1 MPYPVEADMV
11 KGFGEVPLNYFERE
25 GRAVERGGVDRAGA
39 GRVISTTSRP
49 TECANSNIVSIVMF
63 VWPSSISE
71 TYVWPL
77 PVMRPTSVCDKPAR
91 SRASLTSAPN
101 CSRSALAMV
110 RADDVPVPG
119 RLVCNW
125 VTEILVE
132 HLAPSTGGGWNH
144 VPPRA
149 RAALLTSGF
158 GRSSLSLAKRLLG
171 LDRYH
176 KRRATQSWLH
186 SCPIGKKYQS
196 LIGVCSRLCVDNP
209 IYGSQL
215 CVNQP
220 SACSRLCATG
230 IFRSVDIFGRCS
242 RFGVDNFSRR
252 EANSAHPNR
261 DVSDKHPE
269 GGVCYARG

>member
-1 MPYPVEADMV
+1 VD
-11 KGFGEVPLNYFERE
+11 YFERE
-25 GRAVERGGVDRAGA
+25 GRAVERGGVGRAGA

-49 TECANSNIVSIVMF
+49 TECANSSIVSIVMF

-110 RADDVPVPG
+110 RAREVPASG
-119 RLVCNW
+119 RLVRNW

-132 HLAPSTGGGWNH
+132 HLAPSTGRGQNH

-149 RAALLTSGF
+149 RVGSHAQFLHGNLTSGL
-158 GRSSLSLAKRLLG
+158 GRPDPSLAEQPLG
-171 LDRYH
+171 SDRCH
-176 KRRATQSWLH
+176 KRWAAQSRLH

-196 LIGVCSRLCVDNP
+196 LIGVCSRLCVDKP
-209 IYGSQL
+209 VCGSQL
-215 CVNQP
+215 CVNRP
-220 SACSRLCATG
+220 SACSRLCATRT
-230 IFRSVDIFGRCS
+230 FRSVDIFGRCS
-242 RFGVDNFSRR
+242 RFGVDIFSSH

-261 DVSDKHPE
+261 DMSDKHPI